1 MCVLFETRL
10 AGRSIVRAR
19 RALPRSWGFY
29 VVDSQGLSGG
39 IIVTWK
45 LDCGKL
51 DIFNVSSQEV
61 IMVISEGEGRP
72 WIFAAVYA
80 STDFRARR
88 TLWEEASKLVD
99 QGQPMLIAGD
109 FNWPRFTW
117 CNNQQGPARVW
128 ERLDRAFAT
137 AGWIQEFPDN
147 HVKHLPRIAS
157 DHSPILVC
165 TDRPIPF
172 RCPFRFERLWLC
184 YPRSWGVVSEA
195 WNKPVRGDAM
205 YRVSRRLELTRRYLR
220 RWNRVEVGNIFRR
233 IEELEE
239 AIANMQLREASG
251 GGLSHVELSELRS
264 FLSMHDALLSQQEIF
279 WRQKSRVQ
287 WIQEGDRNTKFFHQS
302 TLIRRQRNRIRSI
315 RDEDGQAIEDPIMIC
330 RVFEQFFRTRW
341 TERTGS
347 GIFTEL
353 PLSPEGVSDEDSL
366 ALIRPVSGRE
376 IQEAVWS
383 LEGDK
388 APGPD
393 GFPPVFFRRYW
404 SIVGL
409 DVIEAIQQFFSTA
422 EMSPEWQRTFITL
435 IPKRQ
440 VATEPGHFRPISLC
454 STLYKI
460 TAKIL
465 AIRMRGILPRII
477 SPEQGAFIGGRNIS
491 DNVLIAQ
498 EFMFDLVKAPV
509 RCCLMGVKLDMERAY
524 DRMCWDFLR
533 HSLQSFGFHEMW
545 IRWIM
550 GCVRG
555 PSFSI
560 LVNGSPSHFFDASVG
575 LRQGCPLSPLLF
587 IICAD
592 ALSRALRVAVDTQT
606 LEAYRPVQG
615 AVPIS
620 HLLFAD
626 DCLLLARATRQNAHV
641 IRRTLYAYCSASG
654 QRVNLNKSSIFFSP
668 KTKVQIKAGIM
679 ETLGVGEQEGTLTYL
694 GVPILGRRM
703 RSGDTSSLEHSIRH
717 RLEGWQMHSLSMMG
731 RVTLARSV
739 LSAIPVYLVSH
750 TVPPVA
756 SLRSVERLIRD
767 FIWGRR
773 GDRGRVHLVAWE
785 VVCQPVRHGGLGVP
799 SLVARREASI
809 LRLAASLLLE
819 PESLWSSLMRAKYG
833 ALTVGIRAGRLHSPI
848 WREISVRA
856 PLVLPAIRWAVGDG
870 MSVDVLEDSWVTELP
885 ISRLPV
891 MVDTSR
897 LLGRRVGDLLVPEE
911 GSWDEVFIRETFGEQ
926 LVKRILALPIP
937 SRAEPDRLVW
947 LPTGRSRVRARDI
960 HAWTRREPERRIDG
974 GWIWRM
980 RVHPRVALFIWK
992 VAWGCLPTRSV
1003 LARRGMRMGSLCE
1016 VCLDAEETVGH
1027 VLLRCPVAM
1036 QCWRLASA
1044 LLPPLWESVEDMLRF
1059 LSESI
1064 RRPREAETG
1073 SIVAYLAYHI
1083 WLARNDRLFEGG
1095 RLTPR
1100 AVMERALRQAAET
1113 STLTTSAPPGRTRD
1127 IWGTCTAVSASR
1139 FSYFSWVP
1147 PPPGYLKVNFDGGS
1161 AEDGTS
1167 GGVGFVIRDHRGT
1180 FIAAGGRSTFGV
1192 SAVGAE
1198 LQAAWEGVWFARRVL
1213 GAERLVLE
1221 GDCSVVIDWIRG
1233 VDIYGDGHPLIR
1245 DTRSLVRELIS
1256 CQVVHAYR
1264 EANSAADW
1272 VASYVARHTG
1282 EVFWSRLD
1290 GVPHALFCLL
1300 FFDMSGC
1307 IHVSGI

>member
-1 MCVLFETRL
+1 
-10 AGRSIVRAR
+10 
-19 RALPRSWGFY
+19 
-29 VVDSQGLSGG
+29 
-39 IIVTWK
+39 
-45 LDCGKL
+45 
-51 DIFNVSSQEV
+51 
-61 IMVISEGEGRP
+61 MVISEGVGRP

-88 TLWEEASKLVD
+88 SLWEEASKLVD

-109 FNWPRFTW
+109 FNCIDDPQEKMGGRSFSYQRKVREFQEFISTNGLIDLGFTGPRFTW

-137 AGWIQEFPDN
+137 AGWIQEFSDY

-165 TDRPIPF
+165 TDRPIPYH
-172 RCPFRFERLWLC
+172 CPFRFERLWLC
-184 YPRSWGVVSEA
+184 YPRSWGVVSEV
-195 WNKPVRGDAM
+195 WNMPVRGNAM
-205 YRVSRRLELTRRYLR
+205 YRVSRRLELARRHLR

-239 AIANMQLREASG
+239 AIANLQLREASG
-251 GGLSHVELSELRS
+251 GGLSQAELSELRS
-264 FLSMHDALLSQQEIF
+264 FLSMHNALLSQQEIF
-279 WRQKSRVQ
+279 W
-287 WIQEGDRNTKFFHQS
+287 
-302 TLIRRQRNRIRSI
+302 RRQRNRIRSI
-315 RDEDGQAIEDPIMIC
+315 RDEDGQSTEDPNMIC
-330 RVFEQFFRTRW
+330 RVLEQFFRTRW

-347 GIFTEL
+347 GMHTEL
-353 PLSPEGVSDEDSL
+353 PLSSERVSDVDSL
-366 ALIRPVSGRE
+366 ALIRPVSGQE
-376 IQEAVWS
+376 IQEALWS

-409 DVIEAIQQFFSTA
+409 DVIEAIQQFFSMA
-422 EMSPEWQRTFITL
+422 VMSPEWQRTFIAL

-440 VATEPGHFRPISLC
+440 NATEPGHFRPISLC

-465 AIRMRGILPRII
+465 AMRLRGILPSII
-477 SPEQGAFIGGRNIS
+477 CPEQGAFIGGRNIS

-498 EFMFDLVKAPV
+498 EFMFDLVKAPM
-509 RCCLMGVKLDMERAY
+509 RRCLMGVKLDMERAY
-524 DRMCWDFLR
+524 DRMCWEFLR
-533 HSLQSFGFHEMW
+533 HSLQSFGFHEVW
-545 IRWIM
+545 IRWVM
-550 GCVRG
+550 GCVMG
-555 PSFSI
+555 TSFSI
-560 LVNGSPSHFFDASVG
+560 LVNGTPSPFFQTSVG

-592 ALSRALRVAVDTQT
+592 ALSRALRAAVGTQT
-606 LEAYRPVQG
+606 LEVYRPVQG
-615 AVPIS
+615 ATPIS

-641 IRRTLYAYCSASG
+641 IRRILLAYCSASG
-654 QRVNLNKSSIFFSP
+654 QRINLDKSSILFSP
-668 KTKVQIKAGIM
+668 KTKAQIKAGIM
-679 ETLGVGEQEGTLTYL
+679 ETLGVGEQVGTLTYL

-703 RSGDTSSLEHSIRH
+703 RSGDTITLEHSIRH

-785 VVCQPVRHGGLGVP
+785 VVCQPVSCGGLGVP
-799 SLVARREASI
+799 SLVSRREASVM
-809 LRLAASLLLE
+809 RLAASLMLE
-819 PESLWSSLMRAKYG
+819 PDSLWSSLMRAKYG
-833 ALTVGIRAGRLHSPI
+833 ALTVGIRAGRLQSPI
-848 WREISVRA
+848 WREISARA
-856 PLVLPAIRWAVGDG
+856 FSVLPAIRWAIGDG

-885 ISRLPV
+885 ISRLPAL
-891 MVDTSR
+891 VDTSR
-897 LLGRRVGDLLVPEE
+897 LLGRRVGDLLVPGE

-926 LVKRILALPIP
+926 LVERILALPIP
-937 SRAEPDRLVW
+937 SRAEPDRLIW

-960 HAWTRREPERRIDG
+960 HAWTRREPERRIEG

-980 RVHPRVALFIWK
+980 RVHPRVALFLWK

-1027 VLLRCPVAM
+1027 VLLRCPTAV
-1036 QCWRLASA
+1036 QCWREASA
-1044 LLPPLWESVEDMLRF
+1044 LLPPIWETVEDMLRF

-1064 RRPREAETG
+1064 RRPSDAETG
-1073 SIVAYLAYHI
+1073 SLVAYLAYHI

-1095 RLTPR
+1095 RPTPR
-1100 AVMERALRQAAET
+1100 VVMERALRQAAEISMMT
-1113 STLTTSAPPGRTRD
+1113 ALAPPGRTRET
-1127 IWGTCTAVSASR
+1127 WGTCTAV
-1139 FSYFSWVP
+1139 
-1147 PPPGYLKVNFDGGS
+1147 NFDGGM
-1161 AEDGTS
+1161 AEDGAS

-1221 GDCSVVIDWIRG
+1221 GDCSTVIDRLRG
-1233 VDIYGDGHPLIR
+1233 VDIYGDDHSLIR
-1245 DTRSLVRELIS
+1245 DTRSLVQELIS
-1256 CQVVHAYR
+1256 CQVAHAYR

-1282 EVFWSRLD
+1282 ELGRPRHWIL
-1290 GVPHALFCLL
+1290 
-1300 FFDMSGC
+1300 SGSKRRGE
-1307 IHVSGI
+1307 HHPLMADLMDPSAGGFPENDP